1 MTGIR
6 LNIETSQAKGQ
17 IDSMSD
23 SLGELTD
30 KLKEATE
37 AGNWKDAANL
47 TFAMNNLQA
56 AQKQTLQMA
65 NQQAAQQSKEA
76 QAGQANVGN
85 NIVNISNQ
93 ASGAVSTL
101 ASGNYAGAV
110 ISSTRNAGGAL
121 RSFGKDFAAKEGG
134 EGLGKILGA
143 LGVVGMVGSAVMAG
157 GNALSEQYENSLGAM
172 NSLNKT
178 FGGMTNLKTA
188 AQNNSQAMDF
198 YQQLKDEANKIGMAL
213 DDFAEVV
220 VDMSKYGVGNY
231 NKAKAMSLNAGQWA
245 NFTNS
250 DITTLQNFQGLTKR
264 YGNDENSLKT
274 AYGGAMASGLGKGQY
289 EEYLVSIQKIIED
302 GIANGYMKSTEDIA
316 NNLTMLARL
325 SGGNELWKGEQGV
338 NRLMKMN
345 QGISGAVE
353 LQSVSDMIIANAA
366 KSTVETMRSNGTLK
380 NAIGGKDRNGRLVS
394 DRETGTYLDYMLL
407 MEQGTNPEM
416 FGNIVDSIKAL
427 EGDNVTGQVEQFR
440 KAFKL
445 NYAGAIDIY
454 NMTKDLDAGSL
465 TKEQFQKRVVSM
477 QTDANYMSDEQK
489 KQQMANDIHAI
500 ATKIGKGAFD
510 IKMAGLGK
518 LEDITQSIYN
528 YLARDTPDVSD
539 LYDKG
544 EGGGFFTPEYK
555 TQFQSSYKNNPEL
568 FTGFGEWLY
577 SLSSEELAK
586 INASNLLNIDMTA
599 GNPNGIND
607 FNAQWKAIRDA
618 GGIDAYQKQNI
629 RPERITKALGQLEAD
644 NWGNPVKHYFAH
656 SLLRVNS
663 NKEQEIFDNGALN
676 GFENAFS
683 TQEDFKKFLNSKG
696 YKFDAFKTAYYTK
709 YANPDRLTQEYLDN
723 ALPIEKIKSLY
734 NDAINEY
741 KKNNQVGLIEEVC
754 GLREDLR
761 HLTITLS

>member
-1 MTGIR
+1 MSNIR
-6 LNIETSQAKGQ
+6 VNIEASQAKNQ

-23 SLGELTD
+23 SLSELIE

-47 TFAMNNLQA
+47 TFAMNNLQN
-56 AQKQTLQMA
+56 AQKQSIQIA
-65 NQQAAQQSKEA
+65 NQQAAQQSKTT
-76 QAGQANVGN
+76 QAEQANVGN
-85 NIVNISNQ
+85 NIINISNQ

-110 ISSTRNAGGAL
+110 ISSTRSAGGAL
-121 RSFGKDFAAKEGG
+121 RNFGKGFAAKPGG
-134 EGLGKILGA
+134 ESLGKLLGT
-143 LGVVGMVGSAVMAG
+143 LGVVGMVGGAVMAG
-157 GNALSEQYENSLGAM
+157 GNAVSEQYENSLGAM

-274 AYGGAMASGLGKGQY
+274 AYGGAMASGLEKGQY

-302 GIANGYMKSTEDIA
+302 GIANGYMRSTEDIA

-325 SGGNELWKGEQGV
+325 SGGNELWKGEQGA

-345 QGISGAVE
+345 QGIAGAVE
-353 LQSVSDMIIANAA
+353 LQSVSDMIIATAA
-366 KSTVETMRSNGTLK
+366 KSTAETMRSKGTLK
-380 NAIGGKDRNGRLVS
+380 NVIGGKDRNGNLVS

-416 FGNIVDSIKAL
+416 FGNIVDGIKAL
-427 EGDNVTGQVEQFR
+427 EGDSVTGQVEQFR

-454 NMTKDLDAGSL
+454 NMTKELDAGTL
-465 TKEQFQKRVVSM
+465 TKDAFQKRVVSM

-489 KQQMANDIHAI
+489 KQQVANDIHAI
-500 ATKIGKGAFD
+500 AAKIGKSAFD
-510 IKMAGLGK
+510 IKMEGLGK

-528 YLARDTPDVSD
+528 YLAKDTPDISD
-539 LYDKG
+539 FYDKEEPDG
-544 EGGGFFTPEYK
+544 WSDSKYK
-555 TQFQSSYKNNPEL
+555 KQFEDAYTNNPAAFSG
-568 FTGFGEWLY
+568 FTEWVY
-577 SLSSEELAK
+577 SLSANERAK
-586 INASNLLNIDMTA
+586 INKSNLLNIDLSTWRNSHA
-599 GNPNGIND
+599 VAD

-618 GGIDAYQKQNI
+618 GGIDSYQAQNI
-629 RPERITKALGQLEAD
+629 RPGRITKALRQLEED
-644 NWGNPVKHYFAH
+644 NHSGIAASDIKHYFAN
-656 SLLRVNS
+656 SLLKVNN
-663 NKEQEIFDNGALN
+663 NKEQELFDTGALN
-676 GFENAFS
+676 GFEKAFA
-683 TQEDFKKFLNSKG
+683 TEEAFTKFLNSKG
-696 YKFDAFKTAYYTK
+696 EKFDAFKTAYYTK
-709 YANPDRLTQEYLDN
+709 YANPVGLTPEYLEN
-723 ALPIEKIKSLY
+723 TLPLDKLKSLKEWV
-734 NDAINEY
+734 NI
-741 KKNNQVGLIEEVC
+741 
-754 GLREDLR
+754 
-761 HLTITLS
+761 